1 MEEGGG
7 GRGELSPF
15 CASIFPLFG
24 KKCLILG
31 LIDLEVG
38 VGGGVG
44 DKFVPPI
51 IHTSVKFHGFEELYL
66 C

>member
-38 VGGGVG
+38 VGGGGGGQVCASH
-44 DKFVPPI
+44 
-51 IHTSVKFHGFEELYL
+51 HTHVCKISRL
-66 C
+66 

>member
-38 VGGGVG
+38 VGGGG
-44 DKFVPPI
+44 WG
-51 IHTSVKFHGFEELYL
+51 TSL
-66 C
+66 CLPSYTRL